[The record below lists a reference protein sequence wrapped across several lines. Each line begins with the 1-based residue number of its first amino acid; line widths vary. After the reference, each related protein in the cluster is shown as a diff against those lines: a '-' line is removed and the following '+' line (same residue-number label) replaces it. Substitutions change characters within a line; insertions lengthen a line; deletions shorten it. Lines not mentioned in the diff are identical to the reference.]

1 MSLAEFFILTFTFG
15 PAAAIPY
22 GLTFLDPTVIFV
34 TLLFCYTIPV
44 PIILYVLTAF
54 EQKEDYKNRIINE
67 AVFLTKKQLFELR
80 KISDSVTKVFYD
92 WWGDFGYDVALA
104 FLSFA
109 LGFLWGTFLAFLM
122 RLPKKRAYVAVFFG
136 NLFGLIF
143 WFAVAVGTISI
154 VDSSFFIIFFLFVSL
169 YAYLYGKAREKR
181 ILPII
186 VERVEKGLRKMGKRK
201 KKGFKERVI

>member
-1 MSLAEFFILTFTFG
+1 MSLLEFFILTFTFG
-15 PAAAIPY
+15 PAAAVPY
-22 GLTFLDPTVIFV
+22 GLTFIDPGVIFV

-44 PIILYVLTAF
+44 PVILYILTAF

-80 KISDSVTKVFYD
+80 KISDSVTRVFYE
-92 WWGDFGYDVALA
+92 WWGDLGYDIALA
-104 FLSFA
+104 FLSFV

-122 RLPKKRAYVAVFFG
+122 RLPKTRAYIAVFYG

-143 WFAVAVGTISI
+143 WFAVAIGTIKM
-154 VDSSFFIIFFLFVSL
+154 VDSSFFVIFFLFVSL
-169 YAYLYGKAREKR
+169 YSYLYGKAREKR

-186 VERVEKGLRKMGKRK
+186 VEMIRKSRKKAHKRK
-201 KKGFKERVI
+201 K

>member
-1 MSLAEFFILTFTFG
+1 MSLLEFFILTFTFG
-15 PAAAIPY
+15 PAAAVPY
-22 GLTFLDPTVIFV
+22 GLTFLNPGVIFV

-44 PIILYVLTAF
+44 PIILYILTAF

-80 KISDSVTKVFYD
+80 KISDSVTRVFYE
-92 WWGDFGYDVALA
+92 WWGDLGYDIALA
-104 FLSFA
+104 FLSFV

-122 RLPKKRAYVAVFFG
+122 RLPKTRAYIAVFYG

-143 WFAVAVGTISI
+143 WFAVAIGTIKM
-154 VDSSFFIIFFLFVSL
+154 VDSSFFVIFFLFVSL
-169 YAYLYGKAREKR
+169 YSYLYGKAREKR

-186 VERVEKGLRKMGKRK
+186 VEMIRKSRKKAHKRK
-201 KKGFKERVI
+201 K

>member
-1 MSLAEFFILTFTFG
+1 MSLLEFFILTFTFG
-15 PAAAIPY
+15 PAAAVPY
-22 GLTFLDPTVIFV
+22 GLTFIDPGVIFV

-44 PIILYVLTAF
+44 PVILYILTAF

-92 WWGDFGYDVALA
+92 WWGDLGYDIALA
-104 FLSFA
+104 FLSFV

-122 RLPKKRAYVAVFFG
+122 RLPKTRAYIAVFFG

-143 WFAVAVGTISI
+143 WFAVAIGTIKI
-154 VDSSFFIIFFLFVSL
+154 VDSSFFVIFFLFVSL
-169 YAYLYGKAREKR
+169 YSYLYGKAREKR

-186 VERVEKGLRKMGKRK
+186 VEMIRKSRK
-201 KKGFKERVI
+201 KVHKKKK

>member
-1 MSLAEFFILTFTFG
+1 MSLLEFFILTFTFG
-15 PAAAIPY
+15 PAAAVPY
-22 GLTFLDPTVIFV
+22 GLTFLNPGVIFV

-44 PIILYVLTAF
+44 PIILYILTAF

-80 KISDSVTKVFYD
+80 KISDSVTKVFYE
-92 WWGDFGYDVALA
+92 WWGDLGYDIALA
-104 FLSFA
+104 FLSFV

-122 RLPKKRAYVAVFFG
+122 RLPKTRAYIAVFYG

-143 WFAVAVGTISI
+143 WFAVAIGTIKM
-154 VDSSFFIIFFLFVSL
+154 VDSSFFVIFFLFVSL
-169 YAYLYGKAREKR
+169 YSYLYGKAREKR

-186 VERVEKGLRKMGKRK
+186 VEMIRKSRKKAHKRK
-201 KKGFKERVI
+201 K

>member
-1 MSLAEFFILTFTFG
+1 MSLLEFFILTFTFG
-15 PAAAIPY
+15 PAAAVPY
-22 GLTFLDPTVIFV
+22 GLTFLDPGVIFV

-44 PIILYVLTAF
+44 PVILYILTAF

-80 KISDSVTKVFYD
+80 KISDSVTRVFYE
-92 WWGDFGYDVALA
+92 WWGDLGYDLALA
-104 FLSFA
+104 FLSFV

-122 RLPKKRAYVAVFFG
+122 KLPKTRAYIAVFYG

-143 WFAVAVGTISI
+143 WFAVAIGTINI
-154 VDSSFFIIFFLFVSL
+154 VDSSFFAIFFLFVSL
-169 YAYLYGKAREKR
+169 YSYLYGKAREKR

-186 VERVEKGLRKMGKRK
+186 VEMIRKSGKKARRK
-201 KKGFKERVI
+201 KR

>member
-1 MSLAEFFILTFTFG
+1 MSLLEFFILTFTFG
-15 PAAAIPY
+15 PAAAVPY
-22 GLTFLDPTVIFV
+22 GLTFLNPGVIFV

-44 PIILYVLTAF
+44 PIILYILTAF
-54 EQKEDYKNRIINE
+54 EQKEDYRNRIINE

-92 WWGDFGYDVALA
+92 WWGDLGYDIALA
-104 FLSFA
+104 FLSFV

-122 RLPKKRAYVAVFFG
+122 RLPKTRAYIAIFYG

-143 WFAVAVGTISI
+143 WFAVAIGTIKM
-154 VDSSFFIIFFLFVSL
+154 VDSSFFVIFFLFVSL
-169 YAYLYGKAREKR
+169 YSYLYGKAREKR

-186 VERVEKGLRKMGKRK
+186 VEMIRKSRKKAHKRK
-201 KKGFKERVI
+201 K

>member
-1 MSLAEFFILTFTFG
+1 MSLLEFFILTFTFG
-15 PAAAIPY
+15 PAAAVPY
-22 GLTFLDPTVIFV
+22 GLTFLDPGIIFV

-44 PIILYVLTAF
+44 PIILYILTAF

-80 KISDSVTKVFYD
+80 KISDSVTRVFYE
-92 WWGDFGYDVALA
+92 WWGDLGYDIALA
-104 FLSFA
+104 FLSFV

-122 RLPKKRAYVAVFFG
+122 KLPKTRAYIAVFYG

-143 WFAVAVGTISI
+143 WFAVAIGTIKI
-154 VDSSFFIIFFLFVSL
+154 VDSSFFVIFFLFVSL
-169 YAYLYGKAREKR
+169 YSYLYGKAREKR

-186 VERVEKGLRKMGKRK
+186 VEMIRKSRKKARK
-201 KKGFKERVI
+201 KKR

>member
-1 MSLAEFFILTFTFG
+1 MSLLEFFILTFTFG
-15 PAAAIPY
+15 PAAAVPY
-22 GLTFLDPTVIFV
+22 GLTFIDPGVIFV

-44 PIILYVLTAF
+44 PVILYILTAF

-92 WWGDFGYDVALA
+92 WWGDLGYDIALA
-104 FLSFA
+104 FLSFV

-122 RLPKKRAYVAVFFG
+122 RLPKTRAYIAVFFG

-143 WFAVAVGTISI
+143 WFAVAIGTIKI
-154 VDSSFFIIFFLFVSL
+154 VDSSFFVIFFLFVSL
-169 YAYLYGKAREKR
+169 YSYLYGKAREKR

-186 VERVEKGLRKMGKRK
+186 VEMIRKSRK
-201 KKGFKERVI
+201 KAHKKKK